1 MTACLALA
9 GAVVVTWVLRVLF
22 ITLVPATRLPASMRR
37 ALPHVGPAV
46 LSALVASALF
56 GSPGGVQPALLLG
69 AAVTGALA
77 WWRGSVV
84 LPTAAGLAVVGAALL
99 L

>member
-1 MTACLALA
+1 MTAYLALA
-9 GAVVVTWVLRVLF
+9 GAVTVTWTLRVLF
-22 ITLVPATRLPASMRR
+22 ITLVPATRLPAPVRR

-46 LSALVASALF
+46 LAALVAAALF
-56 GSPGGVQPALLLG
+56 GSPGVQPALLLG

-84 LPTAAGLAVVGAALL
+84 VPTAAGLAVVAAAHLL
-99 L
+99 